1 MISTSGHLISNF
13 PEVRFHR
20 TRIFNYNAL
29 YSKKETLQNTYKS
42 AEKEINALNRKL
54 DNLKQYLDRDS
65 QDHQTSDRKAER
77 NQNTL

>member
-1 MISTSGHLISNF
+1 MASRGIIWRL
-13 PEVRFHR
+13 P
-20 TRIFNYNAL
+20 
-29 YSKKETLQNTYKS
+29 YKS

>member
-1 MISTSGHLISNF
+1 MCRPDGRHVFLKGKVQMITYLH
-13 PEVRFHR
+13 
-20 TRIFNYNAL
+20 YNAL